1 MNDRMNRI
9 LLFFLL
15 LCACF
20 AGCKNT
26 NDVPAQI
33 RAQQAIDNKIITAYL
48 KTNSITAQV
57 VDSAGV
63 STGIYYV
70 IDTLGTG
77 LDLYTS
83 STQITVG
90 YKATLLTTGNVF
102 VSTDQFHPSYIL
114 GQTIRG
120 WQLGV
125 PKVKK
130 GGTITLYVP
139 SHYAYGP
146 YAQPTLGLPANAIL
160 IFNIKVYNITN

>member
-20 AGCKNT
+20 AGCKKT
-26 NDVPAQI
+26 NDVAAQI
-33 RAQQAIDNKIITAYL
+33 RAQQAVDDKIITAYL
-48 KTNSITAQV
+48 KTNNVTAQV

-102 VSTDQFHPSYIL
+102 VSTDEFHPSYIL

-160 IFNIKVYNITN
+160 IFNIKVYNIIN

>member
-1 MNDRMNRI
+1 MNDRMNRT

-15 LCACF
+15 LCVCF
-20 AGCKNT
+20 AGCKKT

-33 RAQQAIDNKIITAYL
+33 IAQQAIDEKIITAYL
-48 KTNSITAQV
+48 KSNNITAQV
-57 VDSAGV
+57 IDSADV

-70 IDTLGTG
+70 IDTLGSG
-77 LDLYTS
+77 IDLYTS

-90 YKATLLTTGNVF
+90 YKASLLTTGKEF
-102 VSTDQFHPSYIL
+102 VSTDQFHPTYTL
-114 GQTIRG
+114 GETIKG
-120 WQLGV
+120 WQFGI

-130 GGTITLYVP
+130 GGTITLYLP

-146 YAQPTLGLPANAIL
+146 FAQPTLGLPANAIL